1 MLTIDGQ
8 MRERVRGRGSLI
20 LTNVIA
26 DANAA
31 ATRGLAKAK
40 DAKLNIVEA
49 AEWNGRYNGCRYHGE
64 EQQSKGNPK
73 QH

>member
-1 MLTIDGQ
+1 MG
-8 MRERVRGRGSLI
+8 EEVRGGGSLI
-20 LTNVIA
+20 LTNVVA

-31 ATRGLAKAK
+31 AARGLAKAK
-40 DAKLNIVEA
+40 DAKLNIIEA
-49 AEWNGRYNGCRYHGE
+49 AEWNGRNYGCRYHGE